1 MPDILLIQP
10 PIRDF
15 YLTAKRTLPYGL
27 ACIAGALI
35 SEGFTVEIF
44 DALATA
50 KSKVLDLP
58 PEMAYLE
65 KYYGCADVSPFTLFH
80 HYRHFGYSFEHIGK
94 IVRESGAFLIG
105 ISSLFT
111 AYGDEAL
118 KTADI
123 VKKFH
128 PNSRIVMGGHHP
140 TAFMQEVMNSK
151 AVDFILRGE
160 GEDSLPLLAKALK
173 HGKSLDTIPGIV
185 FRRGDGSIQVN
196 PPAIK
201 EDLDRSPLPAL
212 HLIKHAF
219 YRRGEHGSIVVAASR
234 GCPLRCSYCSLG
246 ACSEIK
252 YRRRSVVSVIREIEY
267 AVTRHGVSFIDFE
280 DENLSLE
287 KDWFLK
293 LLSEIKRRYGAK
305 GLELRAMN
313 GLLPSSLD
321 NETVDAMKAAGFKT
335 LNLSLAST
343 SRAQLARFKRPDVR
357 NGFESAL
364 QLAETHGLGAV
375 GYVIAGAPGQRAEIT
390 LTDLL
395 YLASRRVLA
404 GLSIFYP
411 APGSADFKLCERQ
424 GLLPDHFSLLRSSC
438 LPVSH
443 ATSRTEVV
451 TLLRLARILNFMKS
465 LVDRG
470 VSIPAPRPFANGV
483 VLDPRNRYET
493 GLRFLSWF
501 LKDGSI
507 RGVRP
512 DGDIYEHQVDWQL
525 TEMFLDGISRIT
537 IRGSGI

>member
-15 YLTAKRTLPYGL
+15 YLTAKRTVPYGL

-35 SEGFTVEIF
+35 SEGLTVEIF
-44 DALATA
+44 DALATT
-50 KSKVLDLP
+50 KSKALNLP

-65 KYYGCADVSPFTLFH
+65 EYYGRPDVSPFALFH
-80 HYRHFGYSFEHIGK
+80 RYRHFGYSFEHIGK
-94 IVRESGAFLIG
+94 IARESSAFLIG

-123 VKKFH
+123 VKKFY
-128 PNSRIVMGGHHP
+128 PNSRIVIGGHHP
-140 TAFMQEVMNSK
+140 TAFPHEVMDSK

-173 HGKSLDTIPGIV
+173 HGKRMDTIPGIV
-185 FRRGDGSIQVN
+185 FRRDDGNIQIN

-212 HLIKHAF
+212 HLIKHVF
-219 YRRGEHGSIVVAASR
+219 YRRGERGSTMIAASR
-234 GCPLRCSYCSLG
+234 GCPLKCSYCSLG
-246 ACSEIK
+246 ARSVIK
-252 YRRRSVVSVIREIEY
+252 YRRRSVASVIDEIET
-267 AVTRHGVSFIDFE
+267 AVTCHGVGFIDFE
-280 DENLSLE
+280 DENLSLG
-287 KDWFLK
+287 KSWFLH
-293 LLSEIKRRYGAK
+293 LLSEIRQRFSGK

-313 GLLPSSLD
+313 GLLPTSLN
-321 NETVDAMKAAGFKT
+321 NETIGAMKAAGFKT
-335 LNLSLAST
+335 LNLSLGST
-343 SRAQLARFKRPDVR
+343 SGEQLKRFKRPDVR
-357 NGFESAL
+357 RAFESAL
-364 QLAETHGLGAV
+364 KLAETHGLGAV

-390 LTDLL
+390 LTDMF

-411 APGSADFKLCERQ
+411 APGSADFKLCDQ
-424 GLLPDHFSLLRSSC
+424 LDLLPDHFSLLRSSC

-443 ATSRTEVV
+443 ATSRTEAV

-470 VSIPAPRPFANGV
+470 ILIPELQPFANEI

-493 GLRFLSWF
+493 GLRLLSWF

-512 DGDIYEHQVDWQL
+512 DGDIYEHQVDRQL

>member
-44 DALATA
+44 DALANT
-50 KSKVLDLP
+50 KSKALNLP

-65 KYYGCADVSPFTLFH
+65 EYYGRPDVSPFALFH
-80 HYRHFGYSFEHIGK
+80 RYRHFGYSFEHIGK
-94 IVRESGAFLIG
+94 IARESGAFLIG

-111 AYGDEAL
+111 AYGSEAL

-123 VKKFH
+123 VKTFH
-128 PNSRIVMGGHHP
+128 PNCQVVLGGHHP
-140 TAFMQEVMNSK
+140 TVFPQKVMASK

-173 HGKSLDTIPGIV
+173 HGKRLDTIPGIV

-201 EDLDRSPLPAL
+201 EDLDDSPLPAL

-234 GCPLRCSYCSLG
+234 GCPLGCSYCSLG

-293 LLSEIKRRYGAK
+293 LLSEIKRHYGAK

-357 NGFESAL
+357 NAFESAL

-443 ATSRTEVV
+443 ATSRTEAV

-470 VSIPAPRPFANGV
+470 ISIPAPRPFAKGIE
-483 VLDPRNRYET
+483 LDPRNRYEK
-493 GLRFLSWF
+493 GLILLS
-501 LKDGSI
+501 
-507 RGVRP
+507 
-512 DGDIYEHQVDWQL
+512 
-525 TEMFLDGISRIT
+525 
-537 IRGSGI
+537 